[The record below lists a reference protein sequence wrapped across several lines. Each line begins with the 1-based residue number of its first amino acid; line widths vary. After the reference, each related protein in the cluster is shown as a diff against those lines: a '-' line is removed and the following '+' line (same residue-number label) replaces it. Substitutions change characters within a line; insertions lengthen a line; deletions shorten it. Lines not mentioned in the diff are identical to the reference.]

1 MILYLKDL
9 DELAERQREADEY
22 LESMEKATEKCEEAN
37 SQAKHLI
44 SGMAVFSPSL
54 FQSWMQ

>member
-22 LESMEKATEKCEEAN
+22 LESMEKANEKYEEAN
-37 SQAKHLI
+37 S
-44 SGMAVFSPSL
+44 
-54 FQSWMQ
+54 